1 MTVIYRS
8 ESLLEQLGDSA
19 SVRQARAGASAT
31 ALVPAVL
38 KAVAVVRR
46 LNEVGMAGATLGEM
60 AIDLGITR
68 SHCHAILLTLI
79 HSGWASYDTASRLYR
94 LHWQISID
102 TASTLRAQDELA
114 QVYPLASLL
123 SRQVRLP
130 CLVSQP
136 LPDGSFVVLRQID
149 GPNPLEVS
157 IKRGERFPRDA
168 PAQMKAALAWAD
180 PQRLE
185 LWLKDWKPEQYTPS
199 TITTPG
205 RLAHELKLTRERG
218 YATSAGEFNVGVD
231 SVALPVFDAD
241 GNILVIL
248 QCHGFTADVG
258 PRLAEI
264 GRQMQ
269 LTVAQIHDMIGGA
282 PPAAFGLPA
291 WATIDIGTTALTSA
305 PDSDA
310 EVERTEVAAS
320 QTSKRR

>member
-1 MTVIYRS
+1 MALTNRS
-8 ESLLEQLGDSA
+8 ESLSESLGDP
-19 SVRQARAGASAT
+19 ARARHARVGASTT

-38 KAVAVVRR
+38 KGVAVVRR

-60 AIDLGITR
+60 ASDLGITR

-79 HSGWASYDTASRLYR
+79 HSSWVSYDTASRLYR

-102 TASTLRAQDELA
+102 TASTLRNQDELA
-114 QVYPLASLL
+114 QVYPLASVL
-123 SRQVRLP
+123 SKQVRLP

-136 LPDGSFVVLRQID
+136 LPDGSFIVLRQID

-180 PQRLE
+180 PLRLE

-199 TITTPG
+199 TITSPK

-231 SVALPVFDAD
+231 SVALPVFDAE

-248 QCHGFTADVG
+248 QCHGFAADVG
-258 PRLAEI
+258 PRLEKI

-269 LTVAQIHDMIGGA
+269 LTVAQIHALIGGA
-282 PPAAFGLPA
+282 PPAEFGLPA
-291 WATIDIGTTALTSA
+291 SANMDMGTTALTSE
-305 PDSDA
+305 S
-310 EVERTEVAAS
+310 EL
-320 QTSKRR
+320 KR